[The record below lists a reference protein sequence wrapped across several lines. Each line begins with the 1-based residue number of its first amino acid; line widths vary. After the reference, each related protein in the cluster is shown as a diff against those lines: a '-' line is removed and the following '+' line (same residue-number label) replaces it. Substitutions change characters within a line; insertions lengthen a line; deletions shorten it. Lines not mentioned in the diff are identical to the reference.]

1 MESLNTRQELLLKAL
16 VESFISDGQPVGS
29 SKLSKTSDLGVSSA
43 TIRNVFV
50 DLEDLGY
57 IYSPHKSAG
66 RVPTELAYRMFV
78 DKMIKVQPVNN
89 DLIKKLKP
97 NLSQNIE
104 RKNIVKNTN
113 DILSNITGL
122 TGLISLPTQKNMQ
135 LKQIDFLNLS
145 DNKILAILI
154 NKSNDVENKIIN
166 LEKNYSASELQEAAN
181 YLNKILSG
189 QSVHRIRKILL
200 NELDD
205 MRKDMNSI
213 MSSAIT
219 FGKKL
224 FLDSD
229 DTNKDD
235 DLLVSGQTRLMN
247 CKELSD
253 IEKLKTLFEA
263 FNEKN
268 NILHLLDKS
277 IASDGVKIFIGAESG
292 YNVLDDCSVVSAPY
306 KFDNDVVGVLGVIGP
321 KRMAYDRVIPIV
333 DITAKLL
340 TDALKY
346 SD

>member
-29 SKLSKTSDLGVSSA
+29 TKLSKTSDLGVSSA

-89 DLIKKLKP
+89 DLIKRLKP
-97 NLSQNIE
+97 NLSKNIE

-113 DILSNITGL
+113 EILSNITGL
-122 TGLISLPTQKNMQ
+122 TGLISLPTQKNME

-154 NKSNDVENKIIN
+154 NKNNDVENKIIN
-166 LEKNYSASELQEAAN
+166 FENSYSASELQEAAN
-181 YLNKILSG
+181 YLNKIISG
-189 QSVHRIRKILL
+189 QSVHHIRKILL

-224 FLDSD
+224 FLDND
-229 DTNKDD
+229 NINKDD

-263 FNEKN
+263 FSEKN

-277 IASDGVKIFIGAESG
+277 ISSDGVKIFIGAESG

>member
-1 MESLNTRQELLLKAL
+1 MDSLNSRQELLLKAL

-29 SKLSKTSDLGVSSA
+29 TKLSQTQNIAISSA
-43 TIRNVFV
+43 TIRGVFG

-66 RVPTELAYRMFV
+66 RVPTELGYRMFV
-78 DKMIKVQPVNN
+78 DKMVKVQPVDIN
-89 DLIKKLKP
+89 LIKKLKI
-97 NLSQNIE
+97 NLTKDHE
-104 RKNIVKNTN
+104 RKSIIKKTN
-113 DILSNITGL
+113 EVLSSITEL
-122 TGLISLPTQKNMQ
+122 TGIISLPTQKNAE
-135 LKQIDFLNLS
+135 LKQIDFLKLS
-145 DNKILAILI
+145 DDKILAILI
-154 NKSNDVENKIIN
+154 NKNNDVENKIIN
-166 LEKNYSASELQEAAN
+166 LDRVYSPSELQEAAN
-181 YLNKILSG
+181 YLNAIISG
-189 QSVHRIRKILL
+189 QSVLHIRKILL
-200 NELDD
+200 NELEE

-224 FLDSD
+224 FLDTD
-229 DTNKDD
+229 DSNNES

-253 IEKLKTLFEA
+253 IDTLKTLFEA
-263 FNEKN
+263 FSEKN

-277 IASDGVKIFIGAESG
+277 ISSDGVKIFIGAESG
-292 YNVLDDCSVVSAPY
+292 YNVLDDCSIVSAPY
-306 KFDNDVVGVLGVIGP
+306 RFDNDVVGVLGVIGP

-340 TDALKY
+340 SEALKS

>member
-1 MESLNTRQELLLKAL
+1 MESLSKRQELLLKAL

-29 SKLSKTSDLGVSSA
+29 TKLSKASDIGVSSA

-89 DLIKKLKP
+89 HLIKKLKL
-97 NLSQNIE
+97 NLNQDVE
-104 RKNIVKNTN
+104 RKNMVKNTN
-113 DILSNITGL
+113 EILSNITGL
-122 TGLISLPTQKNMQ
+122 TGLISLPTQNNME
-135 LKQIDFLNLS
+135 LKQIDFLTLS

-154 NKSNDVENKIIN
+154 NKNNDVENKIIN
-166 LEKNYSASELQEAAN
+166 LDKNYSSSELQEAAN
-181 YLNKILSG
+181 YLNTIISG
-189 QSVHRIRKILL
+189 QSIHHIRKILL

-205 MRKDMNSI
+205 MRKDMNNI

-224 FLDSD
+224 FLDSNE
-229 DTNKDD
+229 TQKND

-263 FNEKN
+263 FSEKN

-277 IASDGVKIFIGAESG
+277 ISSDGVKIFIGAESG

>member
-1 MESLNTRQELLLKAL
+1 MENLNTRQELLLKAL

-29 SKLSKTSDLGVSSA
+29 TKLSKASDIGISSA

-66 RVPTELAYRMFV
+66 RVPTELGYRMFV
-78 DKMIKVQPVNN
+78 DKMIKVQPVNSQ
-89 DLIKKLKP
+89 LIKKLKL
-97 NLSQNIE
+97 NLTQGIE

-113 DILSNITGL
+113 EILSNITGL
-122 TGLISLPTQKNMQ
+122 TGIISLPTHQNTE
-135 LKQIDFLNLS
+135 LKQIDFLKLS

-154 NKSNDVENKIIN
+154 NKNNNVENKVIN
-166 LEKNYSASELQEAAN
+166 LEKSYSSSELQEASN
-181 YLNKILSG
+181 YLNTIISG
-189 QSVHRIRKILL
+189 QSILHIRKILL

-224 FLDSD
+224 FLD
-229 DTNKDD
+229 TNEEQEND
-235 DLLVSGQTRLMN
+235 DLFVSGQTRLMN
-247 CKELSD
+247 CKELYD

-263 FNEKN
+263 FSEKN

-277 IASDGVKIFIGAESG
+277 ISSDGVKIFIGAESG
-292 YNVLDDCSVVSAPY
+292 YNVLDDCSVISAPY
-306 KFDNDVVGVLGVIGP
+306 EFDDDVVGVLGVIG
-321 KRMAYDRVIPIV
+321 
-333 DITAKLL
+333 T
-340 TDALKY
+340 
-346 SD
+346 

>member
-1 MESLNTRQELLLKAL
+1 MDSLNSRQELLLKAL

-29 SKLSKTSDLGVSSA
+29 TKLSRTQNIAISSA
-43 TIRNVFV
+43 TIRGVFG

-66 RVPTELAYRMFV
+66 RVPTELGYRMFV
-78 DKMIKVQPVNN
+78 DKMVKVQPVDIN
-89 DLIKKLKP
+89 LIKKLKI
-97 NLSQNIE
+97 NLTKDHE
-104 RKNIVKNTN
+104 RKSIIQKTN
-113 DILSNITGL
+113 EVLSSITEL
-122 TGLISLPTQKNMQ
+122 TGIISLPTQKNAE
-135 LKQIDFLNLS
+135 LKQIDFLKLS
-145 DNKILAILI
+145 DDKILAILI
-154 NKSNDVENKIIN
+154 NKNNDVENKIIN
-166 LEKNYSASELQEAAN
+166 LDRVYSSSELQEASN
-181 YLNKILSG
+181 YLNAIISG
-189 QSVHRIRKILL
+189 QSVLHIRKILL
-200 NELDD
+200 NELEE

-224 FLDSD
+224 FLDTD
-229 DTNKDD
+229 DSNNES

-253 IEKLKTLFEA
+253 IDTLKTLFEA
-263 FNEKN
+263 FSEKN

-277 IASDGVKIFIGAESG
+277 ISSDGVKIFIGAESG
-292 YNVLDDCSVVSAPY
+292 YNVLDDCSIVSAPY
-306 KFDNDVVGVLGVIGP
+306 RFDNDVVGVLGVIGP

-340 TDALKY
+340 SEALKS

>member
-1 MESLNTRQELLLKAL
+1 MENLNSRQELLLKAL
-16 VESFISDGQPVGS
+16 VESFITDGQPVGS
-29 SKLSKTSDLGVSSA
+29 SKLSKASDIGISSA
-43 TIRNVFV
+43 TIRNIFV

-66 RVPTELAYRMFV
+66 RVPTELGYRMFV

-89 DLIKKLKP
+89 QLIKKLKL
-97 NLSQNIE
+97 NLTQGIE

-113 DILSNITGL
+113 EILSNITGL
-122 TGLISLPTQKNMQ
+122 TGIISLPTHKNTE
-135 LKQIDFLNLS
+135 LKQIDFLKLS

-154 NKSNDVENKIIN
+154 NKNNDVENKVIN
-166 LEKNYSASELQEAAN
+166 LEKNYSSSDLQEASN
-181 YLNKILSG
+181 YLNTIISG
-189 QSVHRIRKILL
+189 QSIHHIRKILL

-224 FLDSD
+224 FLDS
-229 DTNKDD
+229 NEEQEND
-235 DLLVSGQTRLMN
+235 DLFVSGQTRLMN

-263 FNEKN
+263 FSEKN

-277 IASDGVKIFIGAESG
+277 ISSDGGKIFIGAESG
-292 YNVLDDCSVVSAPY
+292 YNVLDDCSVISAPY
-306 KFDNDVVGVLGVIGP
+306 EFDDDVVGVLGVIGP

-340 TDALKY
+340 TEALKS

>member
-1 MESLNTRQELLLKAL
+1 MENLNSRQELLLKAL
-16 VESFISDGQPVGS
+16 VESFITDGQPVGS
-29 SKLSKTSDLGVSSA
+29 TKLSKASEIGISSA

-66 RVPTELAYRMFV
+66 RVPTELGYRMFV
-78 DKMIKVQPVNN
+78 DKMIKVQPVNSQ
-89 DLIKKLKP
+89 LIKKLKL
-97 NLSQNIE
+97 NLTQGIE

-113 DILSNITGL
+113 EILSNITGL
-122 TGLISLPTQKNMQ
+122 TGIISLPTHQNTE
-135 LKQIDFLNLS
+135 LKQIDFLKLS

-154 NKSNDVENKIIN
+154 NKNNNVENKVIN
-166 LEKNYSASELQEAAN
+166 LEKSYSSSELQEASN
-181 YLNKILSG
+181 YLNTIISG
-189 QSVHRIRKILL
+189 QSIHHIRKILL

-224 FLDSD
+224 FLD
-229 DTNKDD
+229 TNEEQEND
-235 DLLVSGQTRLMN
+235 DLFVSGQTRLMN
-247 CKELSD
+247 CKELYD

-263 FNEKN
+263 FSEKN

-277 IASDGVKIFIGAESG
+277 ISSDGVKIFIGAESG
-292 YNVLDDCSVVSAPY
+292 YNVLDDCSVISAPY
-306 KFDNDVVGVLGVIGP
+306 EFDNDVVGVLGVIGP

-340 TDALKY
+340 TEALKS

>member
-1 MESLNTRQELLLKAL
+1 MGSLNTRQELLLKAL

-181 YLNKILSG
+181 HLNKIISG

-277 IASDGVKIFIGAESG
+277 ITSDGVKIFIGAESG

>member
-1 MESLNTRQELLLKAL
+1 MESLNNRQELLLKAL

-29 SKLSKTSDLGVSSA
+29 TKLSQTQNIAISSA
-43 TIRNVFV
+43 TIRGVFG

-66 RVPTELAYRMFV
+66 RVPTELGYRMFV
-78 DKMIKVQPVNN
+78 DKMVKVQPVDI
-89 DLIKKLKP
+89 DLIKKLKI
-97 NLSQNIE
+97 NLTKDHE
-104 RKNIVKNTN
+104 RKSIIQKTN
-113 DILSNITGL
+113 EVLSSITEL
-122 TGLISLPTQKNMQ
+122 TGIISLPTQKNAE
-135 LKQIDFLNLS
+135 LKQIDFLKLS
-145 DNKILAILI
+145 DDKILAILI
-154 NKSNDVENKIIN
+154 NKNNDVENKIIN
-166 LEKNYSASELQEAAN
+166 LDRAYSSSELQEASN
-181 YLNKILSG
+181 YLNSIISG
-189 QSVHRIRKILL
+189 QSAFHIRKILL
-200 NELDD
+200 NELEE

-224 FLDSD
+224 FLDTD
-229 DTNKDD
+229 DLNDEN

-253 IEKLKTLFEA
+253 IDTLKTLFEA
-263 FNEKN
+263 FSEKN

-277 IASDGVKIFIGAESG
+277 ISSDGVKIFIGAESG
-292 YNVLDDCSVVSAPY
+292 YNVLDDCSIVSAPY

-340 TDALKY
+340 SEALKS

>member
-1 MESLNTRQELLLKAL
+1 MESLSKRQELLLKAL

-29 SKLSKTSDLGVSSA
+29 TKLSKTSDLGVSSA

-89 DLIKKLKP
+89 DLIKRLKP
-97 NLSQNIE
+97 NLSKNIE

-113 DILSNITGL
+113 EILSNITGL
-122 TGLISLPTQKNMQ
+122 TGLISLPTQKNME

-154 NKSNDVENKIIN
+154 NKNNDVENKIIN
-166 LEKNYSASELQEAAN
+166 LENSYSASELQEAAN
-181 YLNKILSG
+181 YLNKIISG
-189 QSVHRIRKILL
+189 QSLHHIRKILL
-200 NELDD
+200 NDLDD

-224 FLDSD
+224 FLDND

-253 IEKLKTLFEA
+253 IKKLKTLFEA
-263 FNEKN
+263 FSEKN

-277 IASDGVKIFIGAESG
+277 ISSDGVKIFIGAESG

>member
-1 MESLNTRQELLLKAL
+1 MGSLNTRQELLLKAL

-29 SKLSKTSDLGVSSA
+29 SKLSKTSDIGVSSA

>member
-1 MESLNTRQELLLKAL
+1 MESLSKRQELLLKAL

-29 SKLSKTSDLGVSSA
+29 TKLSKASDIGVSSA

-89 DLIKKLKP
+89 HLIKKLKL
-97 NLSQNIE
+97 NLNQDVE
-104 RKNIVKNTN
+104 RKNMVKNTN
-113 DILSNITGL
+113 EILSNITGL
-122 TGLISLPTQKNMQ
+122 TGLISLPTQKNME
-135 LKQIDFLNLS
+135 LKQIDFLTLS

-154 NKSNDVENKIIN
+154 NKNNDVENKIIN
-166 LEKNYSASELQEAAN
+166 LDKNYSSSELQEAAN
-181 YLNKILSG
+181 YLNTIISG
-189 QSVHRIRKILL
+189 QSIHHIRKILL

-205 MRKDMNSI
+205 MRKDMNNI

-224 FLDSD
+224 FLDSNE
-229 DTNKDD
+229 TQKND

-263 FNEKN
+263 FSEKN

-277 IASDGVKIFIGAESG
+277 ISSNGVKIFIGAESG

-306 KFDNDVVGVLGVIGP
+306 KFDNDVVGVLGVIGH

-340 TDALKY
+340 TEALKY
-346 SD
+346 PD

>member
-1 MESLNTRQELLLKAL
+1 MDSLNSRQELLLKAL

-29 SKLSKTSDLGVSSA
+29 TKLSQTQNIAISSA
-43 TIRNVFV
+43 TIRGVFG

-66 RVPTELAYRMFV
+66 RVPTELGYRMFV
-78 DKMIKVQPVNN
+78 DKMVKVQPVDIN
-89 DLIKKLKP
+89 LIKKLKI
-97 NLSQNIE
+97 NLTKDHE
-104 RKNIVKNTN
+104 RKSIIKKTN
-113 DILSNITGL
+113 EVLSSITEL
-122 TGLISLPTQKNMQ
+122 TGIISLPTQKNAE
-135 LKQIDFLNLS
+135 LKQIDFLQLS
-145 DNKILAILI
+145 DDKVLAILI
-154 NKSNDVENKIIN
+154 NKNNDVENKIIN
-166 LEKNYSASELQEAAN
+166 LDRVYSPSELQEASN
-181 YLNKILSG
+181 YLNAIISG
-189 QSVHRIRKILL
+189 QSVLHIRKILL
-200 NELDD
+200 NELEE

-224 FLDSD
+224 FLDTDNSNND
-229 DTNKDD
+229 S

-253 IEKLKTLFEA
+253 IDTLKTLFEA
-263 FNEKN
+263 FSEKN

-277 IASDGVKIFIGAESG
+277 ISSDGVKIFIGAESG
-292 YNVLDDCSVVSAPY
+292 YNVLDDCSIVSAPY
-306 KFDNDVVGVLGVIGP
+306 RFDNDVVGVLGVIGP

-340 TDALKY
+340 SEALKS

>member
-1 MESLNTRQELLLKAL
+1 MENLNTRQELLLKAL
-16 VESFISDGQPVGS
+16 IESFISDGQPVGS
-29 SKLSKTSDLGVSSA
+29 TKLSKTSDIGISSA

-89 DLIKKLKP
+89 DLIKRLKP
-97 NLSQNIE
+97 NLSKNIE

-113 DILSNITGL
+113 EILSNITGL
-122 TGLISLPTQKNMQ
+122 TGLISLPTQKNME

-154 NKSNDVENKIIN
+154 NKNNDVENKIIN
-166 LEKNYSASELQEAAN
+166 LENSYSASELQEAAN
-181 YLNKILSG
+181 YLNKIISG
-189 QSVHRIRKILL
+189 QSLHHIRKILL
-200 NELDD
+200 NDLDD

-224 FLDSD
+224 FLDND

-253 IEKLKTLFEA
+253 IKKLKTLFEA
-263 FNEKN
+263 FSEKN

-277 IASDGVKIFIGAESG
+277 ISSDGVKIFIGAESG

>member
-1 MESLNTRQELLLKAL
+1 MENLNTRQELLLKAL

-29 SKLSKTSDLGVSSA
+29 TKLSKASDIDISSA

-66 RVPTELAYRMFV
+66 RVPTELGYRMFV
-78 DKMIKVQPVNN
+78 DKMIKVQPVNSQ
-89 DLIKKLKP
+89 LIKKLKL
-97 NLSQNIE
+97 NLTQGIE

-113 DILSNITGL
+113 EILSNITGL
-122 TGLISLPTQKNMQ
+122 TGIISLPTHQNTE
-135 LKQIDFLNLS
+135 LKQIDFLKLS

-154 NKSNDVENKIIN
+154 NKNNNVENKVIN
-166 LEKNYSASELQEAAN
+166 LEKSYSSSELQEASN
-181 YLNKILSG
+181 YLNTIISG
-189 QSVHRIRKILL
+189 QSIYHIRKILL

-224 FLDSD
+224 FLD
-229 DTNKDD
+229 TNEEQEND
-235 DLLVSGQTRLMN
+235 DLFVSGQTRLMN
-247 CKELSD
+247 CKELYD

-263 FNEKN
+263 FSEKN

-277 IASDGVKIFIGAESG
+277 ISSDGVKIFIGAESG
-292 YNVLDDCSVVSAPY
+292 YNVLDDCSVISAPY
-306 KFDNDVVGVLGVIGP
+306 EFDDDVVGVLGVIGP

-340 TDALKY
+340 TEALKS

>member
-1 MESLNTRQELLLKAL
+1 MDSLNSRQELLLKAL

-29 SKLSKTSDLGVSSA
+29 TKLSQTQNIAISSA
-43 TIRNVFV
+43 TIRGVFG

-66 RVPTELAYRMFV
+66 RVPTELGYRMFV
-78 DKMIKVQPVNN
+78 DKMVKVQPVDI
-89 DLIKKLKP
+89 DLIQKLKI
-97 NLSQNIE
+97 NLSKDHE
-104 RKNIVKNTN
+104 RKSIIKKTN
-113 DILSNITGL
+113 EVLSSITEL
-122 TGLISLPTQKNMQ
+122 TGIISLPTQKNAE
-135 LKQIDFLNLS
+135 LKQIDFLKLS
-145 DNKILAILI
+145 DDKILAILI
-154 NKSNDVENKIIN
+154 NKNNDVENKIIN
-166 LEKNYSASELQEAAN
+166 LDRVYSPSELQEASN
-181 YLNKILSG
+181 YLNAIISG
-189 QSVHRIRKILL
+189 QSVLHIRKILL
-200 NELDD
+200 NELEE

-224 FLDSD
+224 FLDTD
-229 DTNKDD
+229 DSNNES

-253 IEKLKTLFEA
+253 IDTLKTLFEA
-263 FNEKN
+263 FSEKN

-277 IASDGVKIFIGAESG
+277 ISSDGVKIFIGAESG
-292 YNVLDDCSVVSAPY
+292 YNVLDDCSIVSAPY
-306 KFDNDVVGVLGVIGP
+306 RFDNDVVGVLGVIGP

-340 TDALKY
+340 SEALKS

>member
-1 MESLNTRQELLLKAL
+1 MDSLNSRQELLLKAL

-29 SKLSKTSDLGVSSA
+29 TKLSQTQNIAISSA
-43 TIRNVFV
+43 TIRGVFG

-66 RVPTELAYRMFV
+66 RVPTELGYRMFV
-78 DKMIKVQPVNN
+78 DKMVKVQPVDI
-89 DLIKKLKP
+89 DLIKKLKI
-97 NLSQNIE
+97 NLTKDHE
-104 RKNIVKNTN
+104 RKSIIQKTN
-113 DILSNITGL
+113 EVLSSITEL
-122 TGLISLPTQKNMQ
+122 TGIISLPTQKNAE
-135 LKQIDFLNLS
+135 LKQIDFLKLS
-145 DNKILAILI
+145 DDKILAILI
-154 NKSNDVENKIIN
+154 NKNNDVENKVIN
-166 LEKNYSASELQEAAN
+166 LDRAYSSSELQEASN
-181 YLNKILSG
+181 YLNSIISG
-189 QSVHRIRKILL
+189 QSAFHIRKILL
-200 NELDD
+200 NELEE

-224 FLDSD
+224 FLDTD
-229 DTNKDD
+229 DLNDEN

-253 IEKLKTLFEA
+253 IDTLKTLFEA
-263 FNEKN
+263 FSEKN

-277 IASDGVKIFIGAESG
+277 ISSDGVKIFIGAESG
-292 YNVLDDCSVVSAPY
+292 YNVLDDCSIVSAPY
-306 KFDNDVVGVLGVIGP
+306 RFDNDVVGVLGVIGP

-340 TDALKY
+340 SEALKS

>member
-1 MESLNTRQELLLKAL
+1 MENLNTRQELLLKDL

-29 SKLSKTSDLGVSSA
+29 TKLSKTSDIGISSA

-89 DLIKKLKP
+89 QLLNKLKL
-97 NLSQNIE
+97 NLTKGIE

-113 DILSNITGL
+113 EILSNVTEL
-122 TGLISLPTQKNMQ
+122 TGIISLPTHKNTE
-135 LKQIDFLNLS
+135 LKQIDFLRLS

-154 NKSNDVENKIIN
+154 NKNNDVENKIIS
-166 LEKNYSASELQEAAN
+166 LDKKYSSSELQEAAN
-181 YLNKILSG
+181 YLNTIISG
-189 QSVHRIRKILL
+189 QSIHHIRKILL

-205 MRKDMNSI
+205 MRKDMNLESE
-213 MSSAIT
+213 
-219 FGKKL
+219 
-224 FLDSD
+224 
-229 DTNKDD
+229 DTQKND
-235 DLLVSGQTRLMN
+235 DLIVSGQTKLMN

-253 IEKLKTLFEA
+253 IDKLKTLFEA

-277 IASDGVKIFIGAESG
+277 ISSNGVKIFIGAESG
-292 YNVLDDCSVVSAPY
+292 YNVLDDCSIVSAPY
-306 KFDNDVVGVLGVIGP
+306 KFDDDVVGVLGVIGP

-340 TDALKY
+340 TEALKS

>member
-1 MESLNTRQELLLKAL
+1 MENLNTRQELLLKAL

-29 SKLSKTSDLGVSSA
+29 TKLSKASDIDISSA

-66 RVPTELAYRMFV
+66 RVPTELGYRMFV
-78 DKMIKVQPVNN
+78 DKMIKVQPVNSQ
-89 DLIKKLKP
+89 LIKKLKL
-97 NLSQNIE
+97 NLTQGIE

-113 DILSNITGL
+113 EILSNITGL
-122 TGLISLPTQKNMQ
+122 TGIISLPTHQNTE
-135 LKQIDFLNLS
+135 LKQIDFLKLS

-154 NKSNDVENKIIN
+154 NKNNNVENKVIN
-166 LEKNYSASELQEAAN
+166 LEKSYSSSDLQEASN
-181 YLNKILSG
+181 YLNTIISG
-189 QSVHRIRKILL
+189 QSIHHIRKILL

-224 FLDSD
+224 FLD
-229 DTNKDD
+229 TNEEQEND
-235 DLLVSGQTRLMN
+235 DLFVSGQTRLMN
-247 CKELSD
+247 CKELYD

-263 FNEKN
+263 FSEKN

-277 IASDGVKIFIGAESG
+277 ISSDGVKIFIGAESG
-292 YNVLDDCSVVSAPY
+292 YNVLDDCSVISAPY
-306 KFDNDVVGVLGVIGP
+306 EFDDDVVGVLGVIGP

-340 TDALKY
+340 TEALKS

>member
-1 MESLNTRQELLLKAL
+1 MDSLNSRQELLLKAL

-29 SKLSKTSDLGVSSA
+29 TKLSQTQNIAISSA
-43 TIRNVFV
+43 TIRGVFG

-66 RVPTELAYRMFV
+66 RVPTELGYRMFV
-78 DKMIKVQPVNN
+78 DKMVKVQPVDIN
-89 DLIKKLKP
+89 LIKKLKI
-97 NLSQNIE
+97 NLTKDHE
-104 RKNIVKNTN
+104 RKSIIKKTN
-113 DILSNITGL
+113 EVLSSITEL
-122 TGLISLPTQKNMQ
+122 TGIISLPTQKNAE
-135 LKQIDFLNLS
+135 LKQIDFLKLS

-154 NKSNDVENKIIN
+154 NKNNDVENKIIN
-166 LEKNYSASELQEAAN
+166 LDRAYSSSELQEASN
-181 YLNKILSG
+181 YLNSIISG
-189 QSVHRIRKILL
+189 QSAFHIRKILL
-200 NELDD
+200 NELEE

-224 FLDSD
+224 FLDTD
-229 DTNKDD
+229 DLNDEN

-253 IEKLKTLFEA
+253 IDTLKTLFEA
-263 FNEKN
+263 FSEKN

-277 IASDGVKIFIGAESG
+277 ISSDGVKIFIGAESG
-292 YNVLDDCSVVSAPY
+292 YNVLDDCSIVSAPY
-306 KFDNDVVGVLGVIGP
+306 RFDNDVVGVLGVIGP

-340 TDALKY
+340 SEALKS

>member
-1 MESLNTRQELLLKAL
+1 MENLNSRQELLLKAL
-16 VESFISDGQPVGS
+16 VESFISDGHPVGS
-29 SKLSKTSDLGVSSA
+29 TKLSKTSDIGISSA

-89 DLIKKLKP
+89 KLLNKLKL
-97 NLSQNIE
+97 NLTKGIE

-113 DILSNITGL
+113 EILSNVTEL
-122 TGLISLPTQKNMQ
+122 TGIISLPTHKNTE
-135 LKQIDFLNLS
+135 LKQIDFLRLS

-154 NKSNDVENKIIN
+154 NKNNDVENKIIS
-166 LEKNYSASELQEAAN
+166 LDKEYSSSELQESAN
-181 YLNKILSG
+181 YLNTIISG
-189 QSVHRIRKILL
+189 QSIHHIRKILL

-219 FGKKL
+219 FGEKL
-224 FLDSD
+224 FLESE
-229 DTNKDD
+229 DTQKND
-235 DLLVSGQTRLMN
+235 DLIVSGQTKLMN

-253 IEKLKTLFEA
+253 IDKLKTLFEA

-277 IASDGVKIFIGAESG
+277 ISSNGVKIFIGAESG
-292 YNVLDDCSVVSAPY
+292 YNVLDDCSIVSAPY
-306 KFDNDVVGVLGVIGP
+306 KFDDDVVGVLGVIGP

-340 TDALKY
+340 TEALK
-346 SD
+346 SSN

>member
-1 MESLNTRQELLLKAL
+1 M
-16 VESFISDGQPVGS
+16 
-29 SKLSKTSDLGVSSA
+29 
-43 TIRNVFV
+43 

-89 DLIKKLKP
+89 DLIKRLKP
-97 NLSQNIE
+97 NLSKNIE

-113 DILSNITGL
+113 EILSNITGL
-122 TGLISLPTQKNMQ
+122 TGLISLPTQKNME

-154 NKSNDVENKIIN
+154 NKNNDVENKIIN
-166 LEKNYSASELQEAAN
+166 LENSYSASELQEAAN
-181 YLNKILSG
+181 YLNKIISG
-189 QSVHRIRKILL
+189 QSLHHIRKILL
-200 NELDD
+200 NDLDD

-224 FLDSD
+224 FLDND

-253 IEKLKTLFEA
+253 IKKLKTLFEA
-263 FNEKN
+263 FSEKN

-277 IASDGVKIFIGAESG
+277 ISSDGVKIFIGAESG

>member
-29 SKLSKTSDLGVSSA
+29 TKLSKTSDIGISSA

-89 DLIKKLKP
+89 QLLNKLKL
-97 NLSQNIE
+97 NLTKGVE

-113 DILSNITGL
+113 EILSNVTEL
-122 TGLISLPTQKNMQ
+122 TGIISLPTHKNTE
-135 LKQIDFLNLS
+135 LKQIDFLRLS

-154 NKSNDVENKIIN
+154 NKNNDVENKIIS
-166 LEKNYSASELQEAAN
+166 LDKEYSSSELQEAAN
-181 YLNKILSG
+181 YLNIIISG
-189 QSVHRIRKILL
+189 QSIRHIRKILL

-224 FLDSD
+224 FLESE
-229 DTNKDD
+229 DTQKND
-235 DLLVSGQTRLMN
+235 DLIVSGQTKLMN

-253 IEKLKTLFEA
+253 IDKLKTLFEA

-277 IASDGVKIFIGAESG
+277 ISSNGVKIFIGAESG
-292 YNVLDDCSVVSAPY
+292 YNVLDDCSIVSAPY
-306 KFDNDVVGVLGVIGP
+306 KFDDDVIGVLGVIGP

-340 TDALKY
+340 TEALKS

>member
-1 MESLNTRQELLLKAL
+1 MENLNTRQELLLKAL

-29 SKLSKTSDLGVSSA
+29 TKLSKASDIDISSA

-66 RVPTELAYRMFV
+66 RVPTELGYRMFV
-78 DKMIKVQPVNN
+78 DKMIKVQPVNSQ
-89 DLIKKLKP
+89 LIKKLKL
-97 NLSQNIE
+97 NLTQGIE

-113 DILSNITGL
+113 EILSNITGL
-122 TGLISLPTQKNMQ
+122 TGIISLPTHQNTE
-135 LKQIDFLNLS
+135 LKQIDFLKLS

-154 NKSNDVENKIIN
+154 NKNNNVENKVIN
-166 LEKNYSASELQEAAN
+166 LEKSYSSSELQEASN
-181 YLNKILSG
+181 YLNTIISG
-189 QSVHRIRKILL
+189 QSIHHIRKILL

-205 MRKDMNSI
+205 MRKDMDSI

-224 FLDSD
+224 FLD
-229 DTNKDD
+229 TNEEQEND
-235 DLLVSGQTRLMN
+235 DLFVSGQTRLMN
-247 CKELSD
+247 CKELYD

-263 FNEKN
+263 FSEKN

-277 IASDGVKIFIGAESG
+277 ISSDGVKIFIGAESG
-292 YNVLDDCSVVSAPY
+292 YNVLDDCSVISAPY
-306 KFDNDVVGVLGVIGP
+306 EFDDDVVGVLGVIGP

-340 TDALKY
+340 TEALKS

>member
-1 MESLNTRQELLLKAL
+1 MESLNNRQELLLKAL

-29 SKLSKTSDLGVSSA
+29 TKLSQTQNIAISSA
-43 TIRNVFV
+43 TIRGVFG

-66 RVPTELAYRMFV
+66 RVPTALGYRMFV
-78 DKMIKVQPVNN
+78 DKMVKVQPVDI
-89 DLIKKLKP
+89 DLIQKLKI
-97 NLSQNIE
+97 NLSKDQE
-104 RKNIVKNTN
+104 RKSIIKKTN
-113 DILSNITGL
+113 EVLSSITEL
-122 TGLISLPTQKNMQ
+122 TGIISLPTQKNAE
-135 LKQIDFLNLS
+135 LKQIDFLKLS

-154 NKSNDVENKIIN
+154 NKNNDVENKIIN
-166 LEKNYSASELQEAAN
+166 LERIYSSSELQEASN
-181 YLNKILSG
+181 YLNAIISG
-189 QSVHRIRKILL
+189 QSVLRIRKILL
-200 NELDD
+200 NELEE

-224 FLDSD
+224 FLDTD
-229 DTNKDD
+229 DINDD
-235 DLLVSGQTRLMN
+235 SDLLVTGQTRLMN

-253 IEKLKTLFEA
+253 IDTLKTLFEA
-263 FNEKN
+263 FSEKN

-277 IASDGVKIFIGAESG
+277 ISSNGVKIFIGAESG
-292 YNVLDDCSVVSAPY
+292 YNVLDDCSIVSAPY
-306 KFDNDVVGVLGVIGP
+306 RFDNDVVGVLGVIGP

-340 TDALKY
+340 SEALKS

>member
-1 MESLNTRQELLLKAL
+1 MGSLNTRQELLLKAL

-181 YLNKILSG
+181 YLNKIISG

-253 IEKLKTLFEA
+253 VEKLKTLFEA

>member
-154 NKSNDVENKIIN
+154 NKNNDVENKIIN

-181 YLNKILSG
+181 HLNKIISG

-224 FLDSD
+224 FLDND

>member
-1 MESLNTRQELLLKAL
+1 MGSLNNRQELLLKAL

-181 YLNKILSG
+181 YLNKIISG

-277 IASDGVKIFIGAESG
+277 IASEGVKIFIGAESG